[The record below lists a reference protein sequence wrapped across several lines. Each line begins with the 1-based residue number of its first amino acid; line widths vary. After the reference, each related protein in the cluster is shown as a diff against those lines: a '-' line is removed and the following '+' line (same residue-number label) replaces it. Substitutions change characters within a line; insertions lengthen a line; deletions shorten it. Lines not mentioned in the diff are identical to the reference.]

1 MVLFQYVHKDYYKY
15 YFYSNIIVIITLE
28 FLVEAPPK
36 FDGGRTLSSYKNG
49 FLSILRFFIISFV
62 MYLTITQG
70 PRNQNSS
77 ITEDDLSLYHV
88 SKLSLLYSNL

>member
-36 FDGGRTLSSYKNG
+36 FDGCRTLSSYKNG